1 MLFTVKSEK
10 LKLRLTEAVRDALG
24 DEPARRQKP
33 SACPS
38 KCGLR
43 SHQLKEPLVAVSGA
57 SGFSIDGSSGH
68 SGCGV
73 QTHFD

>member
-24 DEPARRQKP
+24 TNPPVVKNLLLVP
-33 SACPS
+33 G

-43 SHQLKEPLVAVSGA
+43 SHQLKEPLVAGLRCLW
-57 SGFSIDGSSGH
+57 F
-68 SGCGV
+68 
-73 QTHFD
+73 FN